1 MWLPSS
7 NRLALAVLLKLYV
20 GPEAPKEDATRNGE
34 VMRALNQCSELVSS
48 MTPTQWTALPLILLE
63 EIEAVG
69 EVQREKPFAALLR
82 NVRDACGAS
91 LHDCLKTVMRALQS
105 PDDVITLLALL
116 HDILKPPICP
126 TVDGRFARPTHVE
139 PDSVFGVF
147 LRQVLLDCNGLNF
160 ESLGSLLDDIKTDVW
175 APLHSVSS
183 SSFTHP
189 TSSRQAQQYLQR
201 RVLDLNHDVGRCTY
215 EDTEEEVERL
225 LQRHPELP
233 RGQFLRYLNSTR
245 HGEFSGALDSLHRYF
260 DYAIR
265 RGGPNA
271 TGKTSSSRN
280 IVQYA
285 SLNLAALH
293 FRLGHT
299 ALAFAAINETVRV
312 AQQNADHLCVAF
324 ALAWLNQ
331 LLVRASDP
339 QAEEVLFRCLG
350 RAADQ
355 KLRHLESTTALSLAE
370 FEARGGSRFNRG
382 AFQMPAAWG
391 NGSSS
396 SSSSSDSHLTHQ
408 HHPSSTPSSTT
419 GASGPWAGIGSGSMS
434 NSNCGGGTGG
444 VVIGQESSR
453 PRSVWN
459 LLRLSIA
466 AETAGLAPP
475 LGIATPNHTTGPPQP
490 AGATLSAL
498 LASALTPRDAFPL
511 SLKEAEELASR
522 RCVVAAGAWE
532 HLGHREMTLL
542 QAKKLLYCYNEGRT
556 EGGTVKG
563 GRGSTLDLCLAR
575 IKVALACLRGGG
587 GLRLEE
593 TEIMEEESESLAEM
607 RERAGEEREEGIHHH
622 NSTPLPPAQRAR
634 SSSSN
639 SRSSNSRIRHRPV
652 TAALTPTSNSS
663 SKSNFS
669 SSHYTTAIQT
679 LTTLQADLPSPI
691 AHLLPHT
698 LSLLQ
703 HEQAL
708 LLGQSRLAYE
718 RGLLLRSLS
727 SPTTCTGAS
736 AQGQE
741 AQVEGHLQWAFSLL
755 ETGRSTAC
763 VLATQHV
770 SQLCE
775 QYSLPWHY
783 MRCLLLH
790 ARVHLQANPSDP
802 SAALPPLLRCLTLC
816 ETLDTDPLHA
826 TTTLLLSQVQ
836 LRLGFPRKARALLRA
851 AFPVLLEH
859 APVRDQGEA
868 WLTLAK
874 CYLQEEGGRGDEV
887 EEGEKGEKEGLE
899 QVVVLLVRAEEAFS
913 RCGDLKAMREVYYL
927 EARVYDALVQYQACG
942 EEGEGGRE
950 GEEGEEGM
958 SYMALREEVSRK
970 FFVVVR
976 LLRRNCSMEGGREGE
991 EEGGEEGFMNSH

>member
-20 GPEAPKEDATRNGE
+20 GPEAPNEDATRNGE
-34 VMRALNQCSELVSS
+34 VMRSLNQCSELMSS
-48 MTPTQWTALPLILLE
+48 MTPTQWTALPLLLLD

-69 EVQREKPFAALLR
+69 EVQREKSFAALLGSA
-82 NVRDACGAS
+82 RDACGVA
-91 LHDCLKTVMRALQS
+91 LHDCLKAVMRALQS

-116 HDILKPPICP
+116 QDILKPPMCP
-126 TVDGRFARPTHVE
+126 TVDGRFARPTYVE

-160 ESLGSLLDDIKTDVW
+160 ESLGSLLDDVKADVC
-175 APLHSVSS
+175 APVHSPSLSS
-183 SSFTHP
+183 SSTLP
-189 TSSRQAQQYLQR
+189 TSSRQAQQYLQH
-201 RVLDLNHDVGRCTY
+201 RVLDLNHDVGRRTY

-233 RGQFLRYLNSTR
+233 RGQYLRYLNSTR
-245 HGEFSGALDSLHRYF
+245 HGEFSGAIDSLHRYF

-331 LLVRASDP
+331 LLIRAGDP

-391 NGSSS
+391 NGSSCS
-396 SSSSSDSHLTHQ
+396 SSSSSGSHLAHQ
-408 HHPSSTPSSTT
+408 HHLSSTPSSTT
-419 GASGPWAGIGSGSMS
+419 GANGGVWAGSGNGSSSSS
-434 NSNCGGGTGG
+434 NSGGGMGG

-459 LLRLSIA
+459 LLRLSVA

-475 LGIATPNHTTGPPQP
+475 LGIAAPNHTTGPPQP
-490 AGATLSAL
+490 ASATLSAL
-498 LASALTPRDAFPL
+498 LASALAPRDAFPL
-511 SLKEAEELASR
+511 SLKEAKELASL

-532 HLGHREMTLL
+532 HLGHREMTVL
-542 QAKKLLYCYNEGRT
+542 QAKKLLYLYYEGSK
-556 EGGTVKG
+556 EGGKEG
-563 GRGSTLDLCLAR
+563 GGIGNNLDVCLAR

-587 GLRLEE
+587 DYDLED
-593 TEIMEEESESLAEM
+593 EESESMAKV
-607 RERAGEEREEGIHHH
+607 RGIAGDEGEGGIHHY
-622 NSTPLPPAQRAR
+622 NSTPLPPSQRAGS

-639 SRSSNSRIRHRPV
+639 RRRRRRLA
-652 TAALTPTSNSS
+652 TTALTTTSNSS
-663 SKSNFS
+663 SISSKNNP
-669 SSHYTTAIQT
+669 SSHYTTAIQI

-708 LLGQSRLAYE
+708 LLGQSRLAHE
-718 RGLLLRSLS
+718 HGLHLRSLS

-755 ETGRSTAC
+755 ETGRASAC

-770 SQLCE
+770 AELCE
-775 QYSLPWHY
+775 QHSLPWHY
-783 MRCLLLH
+783 MRCLLLLTR
-790 ARVHLQANPSDP
+790 AHLQANPSDP
-802 SAALPPLLRCLTLC
+802 SAALPHLLRCLTLC

-836 LRLGFPRKARALLRA
+836 LRFGFPRKARALLRA
-851 AFPVLLEH
+851 ALPVLLEH

-874 CYLQEEGGRGDEV
+874 CYLQEEGGREDEV
-887 EEGEKGEKEGLE
+887 EEGEEGEREGLE
-899 QVVVLLVRAEEAFS
+899 QVVALLQRAEEAFG

-927 EARVYDALVQYQACG
+927 KARVYDALVQLQVLV
-942 EEGEGGRE
+942 EEGEGGR
-950 GEEGEEGM
+950 GEEEEEEEEEVNWV
-958 SYMALREEVSRK
+958 ALREGASGD
-970 FFVVVR
+970 FFEVVR
-976 LLRRNCSMEGGREGE
+976 LLRRNSTMEGGREGE
-991 EEGGEEGFMNSH
+991 GQGGEEGFMNDN